1 MNQNFLAELE
11 KFKNMRESIC
21 EEIKSHN
28 LPVIIFGAGIMAKN
42 VTDELKN
49 FGIEISGYA
58 VDEKYFTPNKIYLN
72 RPIYN
77 FAELEKTPDKYIFIL
92 GITDEFNDGKR
103 ALEFIQNKNITY
115 YAVAN
120 VAKGYMDYEY
130 IFEQRD
136 KFTETFSMLAD
147 DFSKQTMLA
156 YLKIKLTGDCKYN
169 FPVYV
174 PNQYFNSLTAGGGQ
188 FTLIA
193 AHLPAIL

>member
-1 MNQNFLAELE
+1 MSKNFIADLKNLADFQTYRKNTAE
-11 KFKNMRESIC
+11 K
-21 EEIKSHN
+21 IKSHN

-92 GITDEFNDGKR
+92 GITDEFHEGGR

-115 YAVAN
+115 YTMCN
-120 VAKGYMDYEY
+120 FFGYMNYED

-174 PNQYFNSLTAGGGQ
+174 PNQYFNEITRGVVG
-188 FTLIA
+188 FTG
-193 AHLPAIL
+193 